1 MSVKNKLYRNF
12 ILLLVILQMLE
23 IIFPIHL
30 TLLVALIAVPIF
42 ILGLGRLSNSFK
54 IATSIFLVMGVIL
67 LLTSKLSLNSLTN
80 SVTSMI
86 DIVVLLVVMQ
96 LFMVPVTIGNYQT
109 AVEDFMKKKLHTP
122 KAIYIFVMVVTHLLS
137 SILSMGTVSIVIS
150 VLGDSIKQRV
160 NDYQQFSGKAITRA
174 FTLGTLWA
182 PGAATIFLISTVTK
196 VKWNTL
202 FLPCILLG
210 IIGLFLAYFLESKQ
224 SFFKKPQGTNTFSEL
239 IEQSSKGQSLIPV
252 LIAIVGLLILSFVFM
267 HFNIGSSMGSVTLAG
282 IITIAIWIVLLLLPK
297 NKRQEHSQSLN
308 SAVKEYLNNGV
319 FSGASLAPFFIG
331 IGTFTYGFEHS
342 TVSTML
348 IQFLRPIFSQ
358 LGWALVILIPLIVVL
373 SSLVGIHPL
382 ASVALIG
389 KIVMSAHLALS
400 PLLIALSLNIGS
412 VIAYMVSPFAGI
424 IIIVASLLEV
434 KPTIIS
440 LRWNWLFCLLF
451 AAVGLTF
458 SVLFNFIY

>member
-1 MSVKNKLYRNF
+1 
-12 ILLLVILQMLE
+12 
-23 IIFPIHL
+23 
-30 TLLVALIAVPIF
+30 
-42 ILGLGRLSNSFK
+42 
-54 IATSIFLVMGVIL
+54 
-67 LLTSKLSLNSLTN
+67 
-80 SVTSMI
+80 
-86 DIVVLLVVMQ
+86 
-96 LFMVPVTIGNYQT
+96 MVPVTMGNYQT

-122 KAIYIFVMVVTHLLS
+122 KAIYIFVMAVTHLLS
-137 SILSMGTVSIVIS
+137 SILSMGTVPIVIS

-196 VKWNTL
+196 VKWNVL
-202 FLPCILLG
+202 FLPCIILG
-210 IIGLFLAYFLESKQ
+210 ILGLFLAYFLESRQ
-224 SFFKKPQGTNTFSEL
+224 DFFKKPQRTNNSEQAF
-239 IEQSSKGQSLIPV
+239 EQSSKGQSLIPV
-252 LIAIVGLLILSFVFM
+252 LVAIAGLLILSFIFM
-267 HFNIGSSMGSVTLAG
+267 HFNIGSSMNSVTLAG
-282 IITIAIWIVLLLLPK
+282 IITIGVWIVLLLLPK
-297 NKRQEHSQSLN
+297 NSRQEHSQSLN
-308 SAVKEYLNNGV
+308 VAVKEYLNNGV

-342 TVSTML
+342 VVSAML
-348 IQFLRPIFSQ
+348 IQFLKPIFSQ
-358 LGWALVILIPLIVVL
+358 LGWALVVLIPLIVVL

-389 KIVMSAHLALS
+389 KIVMSAHLVLS

-434 KPTIIS
+434 KPTTIS

-458 SVLFNFIY
+458 SVLFSFIY